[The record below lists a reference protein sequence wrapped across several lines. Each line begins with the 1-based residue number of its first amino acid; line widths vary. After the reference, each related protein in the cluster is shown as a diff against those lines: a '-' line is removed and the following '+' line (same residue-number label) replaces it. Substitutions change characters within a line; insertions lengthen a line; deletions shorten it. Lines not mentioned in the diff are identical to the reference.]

1 MNRAIENN
9 SNCCVGCEH
18 WLVASCA
25 KIEDGKSSMTK
36 DSSIPGTDAFV
47 VGPPSRENSRHLLH
61 RCHVR
66 PGVFQ
71 TDYAGNATHPS
82 GSFLFTMV
90 KESDAAVAGWEAFHC
105 ERLLRRRLTHC
116 TVEINGVVRH

>member
-18 WLVASCA
+18 WLVSSWA

-47 VGPPSRENSRHLLH
+47 VRPPSRENSRHLLH
-61 RCHVR
+61 RCHVC
-66 PGVFQ
+66 PGVFTRTERK
-71 TDYAGNATHPS
+71 TDAGLQPVS
-82 GSFLFTMV
+82 
-90 KESDAAVAGWEAFHC
+90 VAGLKPNKAGDEDAQ
-105 ERLLRRRLTHC
+105 
-116 TVEINGVVRH
+116 